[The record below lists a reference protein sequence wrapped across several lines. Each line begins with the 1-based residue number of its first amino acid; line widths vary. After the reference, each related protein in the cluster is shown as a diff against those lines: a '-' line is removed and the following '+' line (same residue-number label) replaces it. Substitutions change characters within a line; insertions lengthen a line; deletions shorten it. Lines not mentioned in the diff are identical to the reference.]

1 MSNEWQLLLQQ
12 IIETGWLQWTAVI
25 LGVAE
30 VLFAKANKIWL
41 YPSGI
46 VSVLLSIYILFQAGL
61 YAECLLNGY
70 YLLMSIYGWWYWK
83 KKKGQPAVAITSCGS
98 KDWIVVF
105 TIVITGFIILFLA
118 LKYFTPSDVPVWDAW
133 VTSTAWAGMWLL
145 AKRKIEN
152 WILLNVSNFFAV
164 PLLLHKGLPLYA
176 ALTIFLFVIAIQG
189 YIKWNKI
196 MKNDNRKF
204 QYSALS

>member
-12 IIETGWLQWTAVI
+12 ISQTDWIQWTAVI

-46 VSVLLSIYILFQAGL
+46 ASILLSVYILFLAGL
-61 YAECLLNGY
+61 YAECLLHGY
-70 YLLMSIYGWWYWK
+70 YLVMSIYGWWYWK
-83 KKKGQPAVAITSCGS
+83 KKKGQPSLAITSCS
-98 KDWIVVF
+98 YKDWKVVF
-105 TIVITGFIILFLA
+105 TIIIAGFIVLFSL
-118 LKYFTPSDVPVWDAW
+118 LKYFTPSTVPVWDAW
-133 VTSTAWAGMWLL
+133 VSAVAWAGMWLL

-152 WILLNVSNFFAV
+152 WIVLNISNFFAI
-164 PLLLHKGLPLYA
+164 PLLFHKGLPLYA

-189 YIKWNKI
+189 YIKWKRI
-196 MKNDNRKF
+196 MRSDSEQF
-204 QYSALS
+204 QYSTAS

>member
-12 IIETGWLQWTAVI
+12 IIQTGWLQWTAVI